1 MSLKNDG
8 LSIPSFPLSKSV
20 GRPCGQD
27 KLPKEDQ
34 EKSAGLHTTE
44 KWWRTWPP
52 TMKSNWDWFPSFSLK
67 TVMAEWNLWTWSQ
80 NTSPLSPQISGSS
93 DGSNFPLYQHL
104 PFNYWLSSSEHLNP
118 SLVTWWSV
126 KIKQDTSFWS
136 PFLLPQYLPQALSIC
151 HRPRTLLGTV
161 DPEMR
166 RASFVPY
173 SSSHSGGVFIKSN
186 RV

>member
-8 LSIPSFPLSKSV
+8 LSIPSLPLSKSA

-44 KWWRTWPP
+44 KWWRIWPP

-67 TVMAEWNLWTWSQ
+67 IVMAERNLWTWSQ

-104 PFNYWLSSSEHLNP
+104 HFNYWLSSSEHLN
-118 SLVTWWSV
+118 LRVVTRWSV
-126 KIKQDTSFWS
+126 NIKQDTCFWS
-136 PFLLPQYLPQALSIC
+136 PLLLPALSIC
-151 HRPRTLLGTV
+151 HRLRTLLGTV

-173 SSSHSGGVFIKSN
+173 GSSHSGGVFIKSN